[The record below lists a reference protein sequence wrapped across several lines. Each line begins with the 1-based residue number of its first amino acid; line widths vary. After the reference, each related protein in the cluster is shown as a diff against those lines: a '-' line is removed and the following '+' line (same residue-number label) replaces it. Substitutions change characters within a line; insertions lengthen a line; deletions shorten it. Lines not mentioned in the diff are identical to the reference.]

1 MTKSKARYRTTINQI
16 AQDISKVPKN
26 SKGGVLVSNGEY
38 DNGSLFLG
46 TLELI
51 ILHLIQPSPDIVSSE
66 PLFLT
71 YLNTHHL
78 SLPTFQPP

>member
-1 MTKSKARYRTTINQI
+1 M
-16 AQDISKVPKN
+16 
-26 SKGGVLVSNGEY
+26 SNGEY

-51 ILHLIQPSPDIVSSE
+51 ILHLIQPSPDTVSSE